1 MEQKGAIDQPVS
13 TGSSLPRWP
22 ELQLDRRCRRALDGQ
37 ESRLCRSPPMSG
49 ESAWFAAGRHY
60 PVARDDEGDGILS
73 QSLSHGLC
81 FAGLTQG
88 PGDLAIRPRLS
99 RRNLSSSLVYL
110 PREVI
115 RSRQVNNDVTKVL
128 RFALEMLAQTLDDL
142 GDRGRRCARSGRA
155 GGPDHSRRRPLRGDF
170 RQLKERHRG
179 PHNGWAP
186 IGWSTVGWSIVP
198 PGDPAQAER
207 RVEETVTG
215 VAHDVVAAR
224 RHSRI

>member
-1 MEQKGAIDQPVS
+1 MKPKGAIDQPVS

-22 ELQLDRRCRRALDGQ
+22 ELQLDRRCRRTLDGQ
-37 ESRLCRSPPMSG
+37 ESRLRRSPPMSG
-49 ESAWFAAGRHY
+49 ESAWFAAGGHY

-73 QSLSHGLC
+73 QSLSHGLR
-81 FAGLTQG
+81 FAGLTQD

-99 RRNLSSSLVYL
+99 GRDLSSDLVYL

-115 RSRQVNNDVTKVL
+115 RSRQVDDDVAKIL
-128 RFALEMLAQTLDDL
+128 RFAFEMLAQALDDL
-142 GDRGRRCARSGRA
+142 GDRGWRYARSGRA
-155 GGPDHSRRRPLRGDF
+155 RGPDHFRRRPFRRDF

-179 PHNGWAP
+179 PRNGWAP
-186 IGWSTVGWSIVP
+186 IGWSIIP
-198 PGDPAQAER
+198 PGDPALAER